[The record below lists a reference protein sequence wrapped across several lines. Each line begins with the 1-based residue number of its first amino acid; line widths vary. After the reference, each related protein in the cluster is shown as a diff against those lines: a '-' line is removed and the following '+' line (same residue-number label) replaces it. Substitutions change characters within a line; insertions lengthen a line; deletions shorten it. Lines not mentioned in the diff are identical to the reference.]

1 MSPAAILAHYTE
13 RAARAWDRRSPAA
26 VRYRG
31 MGAAHALHAVGLLTD
46 AEQAEALNRLM
57 DACDL
62 RARELSCDD
71 SEGGVQ

>member
-1 MSPAAILAHYTE
+1 MSPAAVLAHYTE
-13 RAARAWDRRSPAA
+13 RAARAWDRQSLAS

-46 AEQAEALNRLM
+46 AEQAEALKQLM
-57 DACDL
+57 DACDR
-62 RARELSCDD
+62 RASQLATDD